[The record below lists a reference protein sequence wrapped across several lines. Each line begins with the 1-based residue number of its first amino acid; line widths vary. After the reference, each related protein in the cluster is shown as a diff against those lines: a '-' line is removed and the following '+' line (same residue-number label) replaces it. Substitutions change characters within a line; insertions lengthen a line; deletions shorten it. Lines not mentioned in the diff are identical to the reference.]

1 MRSRMKLFA
10 TEVIDEFATEV
21 IHVVMCGHDDHLVVE
36 SERDLEGIGLQHSHL
51 SAISFPERLLE
62 SNRPSSD
69 LVYIMLRCRFN
80 RFCNS
85 SGAAVT
91 AASISSSIR

>member
-10 TEVIDEFATEV
+10 TEVIDAFVTEV

-51 SAISFPERLLE
+51 AI
-62 SNRPSSD
+62 
-69 LVYIMLRCRFN
+69 
-80 RFCNS
+80 
-85 SGAAVT
+85 
-91 AASISSSIR
+91 

>member
-10 TEVIDEFATEV
+10 TEDIDAFVTEDIDAFV
-21 IHVVMCGHDDHLVVE
+21 T
-36 SERDLEGIGLQHSHL
+36 EGIGLQHSHL

-69 LVYIMLRCRFN
+69 FN
-80 RFCNS
+80 FKFDSVNVC
-85 SGAAVT
+85 G
-91 AASISSSIR
+91 